1 MINHLSN
8 CDLGVD
14 EWEDATTNGPAHIG
28 YEEGVLQL
36 LLKQGT

>member
-1 MINHLSN
+1 MN
-8 CDLGVD
+8 GVHD
-14 EWEDATTNGPAHIG
+14 GVQAGWGPAHIG

>member
-1 MINHLSN
+1 MAFMM
-8 CDLGVD
+8 GA
-14 EWEDATTNGPAHIG
+14 ATTDGPAHIG